1 MKRIFRA
8 FMSCVSLAALIFTM
22 CGCDRLA
29 ADNDT
34 LHVNEETTTAR
45 PDNDEAGK
53 TDLKEAYEKT
63 KGDNAKIEFILR
75 YFSEF
80 GFVVSD
86 SQSIEDSLAAATE
99 SGKSI
104 ESETI
109 MIVGVE
115 HDDGGDKVSFLRAP
129 LASRLYGYSNST
141 EPWPEHFMD
150 YYCVSGDVE
159 ALRMSDSTLLYLNGF
174 GVFDAALETSP
185 VFLRVGED
193 SPDAFTKYI
202 QADLERSASKWKLA
216 GYPGS
221 VYTAYFCGDEVIA
234 LMQGYDVINSDEA
247 ISVYFGPSWNR
258 WNADAVNSL
267 NASNKAIEGETNGL
281 TLTPQEGL
289 EKLSKYLNSSFG
301 INVVKTNENSEFFRP
316 FEHAVKY
323 GGGAPVETR
332 LVLITAVED
341 ETELSKDERQG
352 DVPVKI
358 SVLFVD
364 AKQKSDGS
372 IEYTVDS
379 KVHVFK
385 ARQNVSVWLNGY
397 GASEKPYL
405 VDLDDS
411 AASRLKPYIEYD
423 LNRDIPDKKSIGT
436 PWCVYR
442 AYFCGDLMVA
452 LFQQGDITK

>member
-1 MKRIFRA
+1 
-8 FMSCVSLAALIFTM
+8 
-22 CGCDRLA
+22 
-29 ADNDT
+29 
-34 LHVNEETTTAR
+34 
-45 PDNDEAGK
+45 
-53 TDLKEAYEKT
+53 
-63 KGDNAKIEFILR
+63 
-75 YFSEF
+75 
-80 GFVVSD
+80 
-86 SQSIEDSLAAATE
+86 
-99 SGKSI
+99 
-104 ESETI
+104 
-109 MIVGVE
+109 
-115 HDDGGDKVSFLRAP
+115 
-129 LASRLYGYSNST
+129 
-141 EPWPEHFMD
+141 
-150 YYCVSGDVE
+150 
-159 ALRMSDSTLLYLNGF
+159 
-174 GVFDAALETSP
+174 
-185 VFLRVGED
+185 
-193 SPDAFTKYI
+193 
-202 QADLERSASKWKLA
+202 
-216 GYPGS
+216 
-221 VYTAYFCGDEVIA
+221 
-234 LMQGYDVINSDEA
+234 MQGYDVINSDEA

-341 ETELSKDERQG
+341 ETGLSKDERQG

-364 AKQKSDGS
+364 AKQNDGG
-372 IEYTVDS
+372 IEYTVGS
-379 KVHVFK
+379 EVHVFK

-397 GASEKPYL
+397 GISEKPHL
-405 VDLDDS
+405 VDLDNS

-423 LNRDIPDKKSIGT
+423 LNRGIPGKKSIET

-452 LFQQGDITK
+452 LFQQGDMTK

>member
-1 MKRIFRA
+1 M
-8 FMSCVSLAALIFTM
+8 
-22 CGCDRLA
+22 
-29 ADNDT
+29 
-34 LHVNEETTTAR
+34 HVNEETTTAR

-234 LMQGYDVINSDEA
+234 LMQGYDVINSGEA
-247 ISVYFGPSWNR
+247 VPIYFGPSWNR
-258 WNADAVNSL
+258 WNGDALNSL
-267 NASNKAIEGETNGL
+267 NASNKAIEDEMNGL
-281 TLTPQEGL
+281 TLTPQEGFG
-289 EKLSKYLNSSFG
+289 ELSEYLNGSFG
-301 INVVKTNENSEFFRP
+301 LSVVKTNENNAFFRP

-323 GGGAPVETR
+323 GAGAPVETR

-452 LFQQGDITK
+452 LFQQGDMTK

>member
-1 MKRIFRA
+1 
-8 FMSCVSLAALIFTM
+8 
-22 CGCDRLA
+22 
-29 ADNDT
+29 
-34 LHVNEETTTAR
+34 
-45 PDNDEAGK
+45 
-53 TDLKEAYEKT
+53 
-63 KGDNAKIEFILR
+63 
-75 YFSEF
+75 
-80 GFVVSD
+80 
-86 SQSIEDSLAAATE
+86 
-99 SGKSI
+99 
-104 ESETI
+104 

-115 HDDGGDKVSFLRAP
+115 HDDEGDKVSFLRAP

-193 SPDAFTKYI
+193 SPDAFAKYI

-341 ETELSKDERQG
+341 ETGLSKDERQG

-364 AKQKSDGS
+364 AKQNDGG
-372 IEYTVDS
+372 IEYTVGS
-379 KVHVFK
+379 EVHVLK

-397 GASEKPYL
+397 GISEKPYL

-423 LNRDIPDKKSIGT
+423 LNRGIPGKKSIGT

-452 LFQQGDITK
+452 LFQQGDMTK

>member
-1 MKRIFRA
+1 M
-8 FMSCVSLAALIFTM
+8 
-22 CGCDRLA
+22 
-29 ADNDT
+29 
-34 LHVNEETTTAR
+34 HVNEETTTAR

-104 ESETI
+104 ESETV

-193 SPDAFTKYI
+193 SPDAFAKYV

-234 LMQGYDVINSDEA
+234 LVQGYDVINSGEA
-247 ISVYFGPSWNR
+247 VPIYFGPSWNR
-258 WNADAVNSL
+258 WNGDALNSL
-267 NASNKAIEGETNGL
+267 NASNKAIEDEMNGL
-281 TLTPQEGL
+281 TLTPQEGFG
-289 EKLSKYLNSSFG
+289 ELSEYLNGSFG
-301 INVVKTNENSEFFRP
+301 LSVVKTNENNAFFRP

-323 GGGAPVETR
+323 GAGAPVETR

-397 GASEKPYL
+397 GISEKPYL
-405 VDLDDS
+405 VDLDNS

-423 LNRDIPDKKSIGT
+423 LNRGIPGKKSIGT

-452 LFQQGDITK
+452 LFQQGDMTK

>member
-1 MKRIFRA
+1 M
-8 FMSCVSLAALIFTM
+8 
-22 CGCDRLA
+22 
-29 ADNDT
+29 
-34 LHVNEETTTAR
+34 HVNEETTTAR

-75 YFSEF
+75 YFSAF

-150 YYCVSGDVE
+150 YYCVLGDVE

-193 SPDAFTKYI
+193 SPDAFAKYV
-202 QADLERSASKWKLA
+202 QADLERSASKWKPA

-221 VYTAYFCGDEVIA
+221 MYTAYFCGDEVIA
-234 LMQGYDVINSDEA
+234 LVQGYDVINSGEA
-247 ISVYFGPSWNR
+247 VPIYFGPSWNR
-258 WNADAVNSL
+258 WNGDALNSL
-267 NASNKAIEGETNGL
+267 NASNKAIEDEMNGL
-281 TLTPQEGL
+281 TLTPQEGFG
-289 EKLSKYLNSSFG
+289 ELSEYLNDSFG
-301 INVVKTNENSEFFRP
+301 LSVVKTNENNAFFRP

-323 GGGAPVETR
+323 GAGAPVETR

-364 AKQKSDGS
+364 AKQKTDGS

-411 AASRLKPYIEYD
+411 AASRLKPYVEYD

-452 LFQQGDITK
+452 LFQQGDMTK

>member
-1 MKRIFRA
+1 M
-8 FMSCVSLAALIFTM
+8 
-22 CGCDRLA
+22 
-29 ADNDT
+29 
-34 LHVNEETTTAR
+34 HVNEETTTAR

-86 SQSIEDSLAAATE
+86 SQAIEDSLAAAIK

-104 ESETI
+104 ESETV

-115 HDDGGDKVSFLRAP
+115 HDDEGDKVSFLRAP

-159 ALRMSDSTLLYLNGF
+159 ALRMSDSILLYLNGF

-193 SPDAFTKYI
+193 SPDAFAKYV

-234 LMQGYDVINSDEA
+234 LAQGYDVINSGEA
-247 ISVYFGPSWNR
+247 VPIYFGPSWNR
-258 WNADAVNSL
+258 WNGDALNSL
-267 NASNKAIEGETNGL
+267 NASNKAIEGEMNGL
-281 TLTPQEGL
+281 TLTPQEGFG
-289 EKLSKYLNSSFG
+289 ELSAYLNGSFG
-301 INVVKTNENSEFFRP
+301 LSVVKTNENNAFFRP

-323 GGGAPVETR
+323 GAGAPVETR

-379 KVHVFK
+379 KMHVFK

-452 LFQQGDITK
+452 LFQQGDMTK

>member
-1 MKRIFRA
+1 
-8 FMSCVSLAALIFTM
+8 MSCVSLAALIFTM

-75 YFSEF
+75 YFSAF

-86 SQSIEDSLAAATE
+86 SQAIEDSLAAAIK

-104 ESETI
+104 ESETV

-115 HDDGGDKVSFLRAP
+115 HDDEGDKVSFLRAP

-150 YYCVSGDVE
+150 YYCVSEDVE

-174 GVFDAALETSP
+174 GVFDAALETSA
-185 VFLRVGED
+185 VFLRVGQD
-193 SPDAFTKYI
+193 SPDAFAKYI

-341 ETELSKDERQG
+341 ETGLSKDERQG

-364 AKQKSDGS
+364 AKQNDGG
-372 IEYTVDS
+372 IEYTVGS
-379 KVHVFK
+379 EVHVLK

-397 GASEKPYL
+397 GISEKPYL
-405 VDLDDS
+405 VDLDNS

-423 LNRDIPDKKSIGT
+423 LNRGIPGKKSIGT

-442 AYFCGDLMVA
+442 VYFCGDLMVA
-452 LFQQGDITK
+452 LFQQGDMTK

>member
-1 MKRIFRA
+1 M
-8 FMSCVSLAALIFTM
+8 
-22 CGCDRLA
+22 
-29 ADNDT
+29 
-34 LHVNEETTTAR
+34 NEETTTAR

-75 YFSEF
+75 YFSAF
-80 GFVVSD
+80 GFAVSD

-115 HDDGGDKVSFLRAP
+115 HDDGGDKVSFLCAP
-129 LASRLYGYSNST
+129 LASKLYGYSNST

-193 SPDAFTKYI
+193 SPDAFAKYV
-202 QADLERSASKWKLA
+202 QADLERSASKWKPA

-221 VYTAYFCGDEVIA
+221 MYTAYFCGDEVIA
-234 LMQGYDVINSDEA
+234 LVQGYDVINSGEA
-247 ISVYFGPSWNR
+247 VPIYFGPSWNR
-258 WNADAVNSL
+258 WNGDALNSL
-267 NASNKAIEGETNGL
+267 NASNKAIEDEMNGL
-281 TLTPQEGL
+281 TLTPQEGFG
-289 EKLSKYLNSSFG
+289 ELSEYLNDSFG
-301 INVVKTNENSEFFRP
+301 LSVVKTNENKAFFRP

-323 GGGAPVETR
+323 GAGAPVETR

-379 KVHVFK
+379 KMHVFK

-452 LFQQGDITK
+452 LFQQGDMTK

>member
-1 MKRIFRA
+1 
-8 FMSCVSLAALIFTM
+8 MSCVSLAALIFTM

-75 YFSEF
+75 YFSAF

-115 HDDGGDKVSFLRAP
+115 HDDGGDKVSFLCAP
-129 LASRLYGYSNST
+129 LASKLYGYSNST

-193 SPDAFTKYI
+193 SPDAFAKYV
-202 QADLERSASKWKLA
+202 QADLERSASKWKPA

-234 LMQGYDVINSDEA
+234 LAQGYDVINSGEA
-247 ISVYFGPSWNR
+247 VPIYFGPSWNR
-258 WNADAVNSL
+258 WNGDALNSL
-267 NASNKAIEGETNGL
+267 NASNKAIEDEMNGL
-281 TLTPQEGL
+281 TLTPQEGFG
-289 EKLSKYLNSSFG
+289 ELSEYLNGSFG
-301 INVVKTNENSEFFRP
+301 LSVVKTNENNAFFRP

-323 GGGAPVETR
+323 GAGAPVETR

-452 LFQQGDITK
+452 LFQQGDMTK

>member
-1 MKRIFRA
+1 M
-8 FMSCVSLAALIFTM
+8 
-22 CGCDRLA
+22 
-29 ADNDT
+29 
-34 LHVNEETTTAR
+34 HVNEETTTAR

-75 YFSEF
+75 YFSAF

-115 HDDGGDKVSFLRAP
+115 HDDGGDKVSFLCAP
-129 LASRLYGYSNST
+129 LASKLYGYSNST

-193 SPDAFTKYI
+193 SPDAFAKYV
-202 QADLERSASKWKLA
+202 QADLERSASKWKPA

-234 LMQGYDVINSDEA
+234 LAQGYDVINSGEA
-247 ISVYFGPSWNR
+247 VPIYFGPSWNR
-258 WNADAVNSL
+258 WNGDALNSL
-267 NASNKAIEGETNGL
+267 NASNKAIEDEMNGL
-281 TLTPQEGL
+281 TLTPQEGFG
-289 EKLSKYLNSSFG
+289 ELSEYLNGSFG
-301 INVVKTNENSEFFRP
+301 LSVVKTNENNAFFRP

-323 GGGAPVETR
+323 GAGAPVETR

-379 KVHVFK
+379 KMHVFK

-452 LFQQGDITK
+452 LFQQGDMTK

>member
-1 MKRIFRA
+1 M
-8 FMSCVSLAALIFTM
+8 
-22 CGCDRLA
+22 
-29 ADNDT
+29 
-34 LHVNEETTTAR
+34 HVNEETTTAR
-45 PDNDEAGK
+45 PNNDEAGK

-75 YFSEF
+75 YFSAF

-115 HDDGGDKVSFLRAP
+115 HDDGGDKVSFLCAP
-129 LASRLYGYSNST
+129 LASKLYSYSNST

-193 SPDAFTKYI
+193 SPDAFAKYV
-202 QADLERSASKWKLA
+202 QADLERSASKWKPA

-221 VYTAYFCGDEVIA
+221 MYTAYFCGDEVIA
-234 LMQGYDVINSDEA
+234 LVQGYDVINSGEA
-247 ISVYFGPSWNR
+247 VPIYFGPSWNR
-258 WNADAVNSL
+258 WNGDALNSL
-267 NASNKAIEGETNGL
+267 NASNKAIEDEMNGL
-281 TLTPQEGL
+281 TLTPQEGFG
-289 EKLSKYLNSSFG
+289 ELSEYLNDSFG
-301 INVVKTNENSEFFRP
+301 LSVVKTNENNAFFRP

-323 GGGAPVETR
+323 GAGAPVETR

-379 KVHVFK
+379 RVHVFK
-385 ARQNVSVWLNGY
+385 ARQNASVWLNGY

-411 AASRLKPYIEYD
+411 AASRLKPYVEYD

-452 LFQQGDITK
+452 LFQQGDMTK

>member
-1 MKRIFRA
+1 
-8 FMSCVSLAALIFTM
+8 MSCVSLAALIFTM

-75 YFSEF
+75 YFSAF
-80 GFVVSD
+80 GFTVSD
-86 SQSIEDSLAAATE
+86 SQAIEDSLAAAIK

-104 ESETI
+104 ESETV

-115 HDDGGDKVSFLRAP
+115 HDDEGDKVSFLRAP

-193 SPDAFTKYI
+193 SPDAFAKYI

-341 ETELSKDERQG
+341 ETGLSKDERQG

-364 AKQKSDGS
+364 AKQNDGG
-372 IEYTVDS
+372 IEYTVGS
-379 KVHVFK
+379 EVHVLK

-423 LNRDIPDKKSIGT
+423 LNRGIPGKKSIGT

-452 LFQQGDITK
+452 LFQQGDMTK

>member
-1 MKRIFRA
+1 
-8 FMSCVSLAALIFTM
+8 MSCVSLAALIFTM

-75 YFSEF
+75 YFSAF

-86 SQSIEDSLAAATE
+86 SQSIKDSLAAATE

-115 HDDGGDKVSFLRAP
+115 HDDGGDKVSFLCAP
-129 LASRLYGYSNST
+129 LASKLYGYSNST

-193 SPDAFTKYI
+193 SPDAFAKYV
-202 QADLERSASKWKLA
+202 QADLERSASKWKPA

-267 NASNKAIEGETNGL
+267 NASNKAIEDEMNGL
-281 TLTPQEGL
+281 TLTPQEGFG
-289 EKLSKYLNSSFG
+289 ELSEYLNGSFG
-301 INVVKTNENSEFFRP
+301 LSVVKTNENNAFFRP

-323 GGGAPVETR
+323 GAGAPVETR

-379 KVHVFK
+379 KMHVFK

-452 LFQQGDITK
+452 LFQQGDMTK

>member
-1 MKRIFRA
+1 M
-8 FMSCVSLAALIFTM
+8 
-22 CGCDRLA
+22 
-29 ADNDT
+29 
-34 LHVNEETTTAR
+34 HVNEETTTAR
-45 PDNDEAGK
+45 PNNDEAGK

-75 YFSEF
+75 YFSAF
-80 GFVVSD
+80 GFTVSD
-86 SQSIEDSLAAATE
+86 SQAIEDSLTAATE

-104 ESETI
+104 ESETV

-150 YYCVSGDVE
+150 YYCVLGDVE

-193 SPDAFTKYI
+193 SPDAFAKYV

-234 LMQGYDVINSDEA
+234 LAQGYDVINSGEA
-247 ISVYFGPSWNR
+247 VPIYFGPSWNR
-258 WNADAVNSL
+258 WNGDALNSL
-267 NASNKAIEGETNGL
+267 NASNKAIEDEMNGL
-281 TLTPQEGL
+281 TLTPQEGFG
-289 EKLSKYLNSSFG
+289 ELSEYLNGSFG
-301 INVVKTNENSEFFRP
+301 LSVVKTNENNAFFRP

-323 GGGAPVETR
+323 GAGAPVETR

-379 KVHVFK
+379 KMHVFK

-411 AASRLKPYIEYD
+411 AASRLEPYIEYD

-442 AYFCGDLMVA
+442 AYFCGDLMAA
-452 LFQQGDITK
+452 LFQQGDMTK

>member
-1 MKRIFRA
+1 MKRVLRT
-8 FMSCVSLAALIFTM
+8 FMACVSLTALIFTM
-22 CGCDRLA
+22 CGCVRYAVDGDTQRKETETK
-29 ADNDT
+29 AD
-34 LHVNEETTTAR
+34 L
-45 PDNDEAGK
+45 PDNDGDKA
-53 TDLKEAYEKT
+53 DLKDTYGKID
-63 KGDNAKIEFILR
+63 GSSAKIDFIMR
-75 YFSEF
+75 YFSAF

-86 SQSIEDSLAAATE
+86 SQAIEDSLAAAIK

-104 ESETI
+104 ESETV

-115 HDDGGDKVSFLRAP
+115 HDDEGDKVSFLRAP

-193 SPDAFTKYI
+193 SPDAFAKYV
-202 QADLERSASKWKLA
+202 QADLARSASKWKLA

-234 LMQGYDVINSDEA
+234 LVQGYDVINSDEA

-341 ETELSKDERQG
+341 ETGLSKDERQG

-379 KVHVFK
+379 KVHVLK

-397 GASEKPYL
+397 GISEKPYL

-423 LNRDIPDKKSIGT
+423 LNRGIPGKKSIGT

-452 LFQQGDITK
+452 LFQQGDMTK

>member
-1 MKRIFRA
+1 
-8 FMSCVSLAALIFTM
+8 MSCVSLAALIFTM

-75 YFSEF
+75 YFSAF

-159 ALRMSDSTLLYLNGF
+159 ELRMSDSTLLYLNGF

-193 SPDAFTKYI
+193 SPDAFAKYV

-234 LMQGYDVINSDEA
+234 LVQGYDVINSGEA
-247 ISVYFGPSWNR
+247 VPIYFGPSWNR
-258 WNADAVNSL
+258 WNGDALNSL
-267 NASNKAIEGETNGL
+267 NASNKAIEDEMNGL
-281 TLTPQEGL
+281 TLTPQEGFG
-289 EKLSKYLNSSFG
+289 ELSEYLNGSFG
-301 INVVKTNENSEFFRP
+301 LSVVKTNENNAFFRP

-323 GGGAPVETR
+323 GAGAPVETR

-379 KVHVFK
+379 KMHVFK

-397 GASEKPYL
+397 GASEKAYL

-411 AASRLKPYIEYD
+411 AASRFKPYIEYD

-442 AYFCGDLMVA
+442 AYFCGDLMAA
-452 LFQQGDITK
+452 LFQQGDMTK

>member
-1 MKRIFRA
+1 M
-8 FMSCVSLAALIFTM
+8 
-22 CGCDRLA
+22 
-29 ADNDT
+29 
-34 LHVNEETTTAR
+34 HVNEETTTAR

-86 SQSIEDSLAAATE
+86 SQAIEDSLAAATE

-115 HDDGGDKVSFLRAP
+115 HDDGGDKVSFLCAP

-193 SPDAFTKYI
+193 SPDAFAKYV
-202 QADLERSASKWKLA
+202 QADLERSASKWKPA

-221 VYTAYFCGDEVIA
+221 MYTAYFCGDEVIA
-234 LMQGYDVINSDEA
+234 LVQGYDVINSGEA
-247 ISVYFGPSWNR
+247 VPIYFGPSWNR
-258 WNADAVNSL
+258 WNGDALNSL
-267 NASNKAIEGETNGL
+267 NASNKAIEDEMNGL
-281 TLTPQEGL
+281 TLTPQEGFG
-289 EKLSKYLNSSFG
+289 ELSEYLNGSFG
-301 INVVKTNENSEFFRP
+301 LSVVKTNENNAFFRP

-323 GGGAPVETR
+323 GAGAPVETR

-452 LFQQGDITK
+452 LFQQGDMTK